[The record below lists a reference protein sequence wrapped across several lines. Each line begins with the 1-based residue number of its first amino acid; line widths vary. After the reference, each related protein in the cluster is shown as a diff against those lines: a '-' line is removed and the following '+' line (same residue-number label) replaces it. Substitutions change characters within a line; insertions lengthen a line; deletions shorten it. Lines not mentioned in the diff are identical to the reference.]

1 MPALGP
7 NNRTPQQP
15 PQTCDCGYNLAGLNG
30 DPETKCP
37 ECGLLMRDIKGNPAP
52 LEQGWVLAAL
62 MLSPGIVTIAGAAFV
77 LVLRMAGFWFDA
89 AILLGIIA
97 LTLFVVV
104 SATACISFAISQTDR
119 IGKVE
124 HAMLAI
130 LIIPACAA
138 VNFVLVWIAI
148 MLII

>member
-7 NNRTPQQP
+7 NTQP

-52 LEQGWVLAAL
+52 LERGGVLAAM
-62 MLSPGIVTIAGAAFV
+62 MLSPAIVAIAGAAFV
-77 LVLRMAGFWFDA
+77 LVLRMAGVWFDA
-89 AILLGIIA
+89 ALLLGILA

-104 SATACISFAISQTDR
+104 STTACISIAISQTDR
-119 IGKVE
+119 MGKVE

-130 LIIPACAA
+130 FIIPACAA

-148 MLII
+148 TLVI